1 MLEMSVK
8 GTAGSQGTEPGR
20 SQWPRERVAKPNS
33 FLGSTSSLLRRVGK
47 SLGPAAGVGHPRAFA
62 APSFP
67 RGLAGPP
74 RIGEV
79 GSRLILAQPLEQRE
93 PGEEMKPAHASVC
106 TRNAP
111 TDASLNPPTRASVH
125 PPGLAHAS
133 THLCTLTSTDGC
145 ASTACARTCRC
156 PLARPARTNP
166 ASMFSSRGAGGK
178 DAAHQ
183 AACISGLERCL
194 LLPTLSLPDLTHR
207 DLDAAPPL
215 LCRPSPGWAAPG
227 GDTAKG
233 IGDRGEAGVRL
244 GVFPSRCFPSAGGKF
259 KRIFLCGPN

>member
-79 GSRLILAQPLEQRE
+79 GSRLILAQPLEQRG

-166 ASMFSSRGAGGK
+166 ASMFSSRGAGG
-178 DAAHQ
+178 
-183 AACISGLERCL
+183 ERRSPPGCL
-194 LLPTLSLPDLTHR
+194 QLRAGTLPAPAYPLPARSHLTGTWTQPPTAVQTLTR
-207 DLDAAPPL
+207 VG
-215 LCRPSPGWAAPG
+215 C
-227 GDTAKG
+227 T
-233 IGDRGEAGVRL
+233 RG
-244 GVFPSRCFPSAGGKF
+244 
-259 KRIFLCGPN
+259 